1 MSCKATGPINI
12 VHTDNRCFGK
22 CRLNYEFKKTQV
34 IAENKGNYISIK
46 LANKDSIVAEY
57 SSANTPLCR
66 NGEGSSKLTVN
77 ELRIYAPSLHKF
89 GTDQKNTDAE
99 LFIILNNS
107 SGGRNLVI
115 CLPISTLNGTLP
127 RASSDL
133 TSIISYLGKV
143 GNNEGSGGTVKGLNF
158 DLNGFI
164 PQKGYYSYTGSLP
177 WNACEKCTDFIVY
190 DKNDAVIGLNN
201 LIMSSLLKLVTTS
214 SNITIV
220 NTDHEK
226 VGFAY
231 NKRGATRGFGSGSDK
246 IWINCYPTGSDGEIL
261 VEESK
266 SGILNNNSF
275 GMFSGLSQS
284 KYERYKMIGQ
294 TILITILIVL
304 ALFFFIGGLLTLL
317 IGRKNILPKLKK
329 KININNS

>member
-1 MSCKATGPINI
+1 MSCNATGPINI

-22 CRLNYEFKKTQV
+22 CRFNYEFQKSQAV
-34 IAENKGNYISIK
+34 AENKGTYISIT
-46 LANKDSIVAEY
+46 LDTKDNIVAEY
-57 SSANTPLCR
+57 SSANTPLCG
-66 NGEGSSKLTVN
+66 NGEGSSKLTVS

-127 RASSDL
+127 TATSNL
-133 TSIISYLGKV
+133 TSIINYLGKV
-143 GNNEGSGGTVKGLNF
+143 GNSDGSGGSVKGLNF
-158 DLNGFI
+158 DLNSFI
-164 PQKGYYSYTGSLP
+164 PKKGYYSYTGSLP
-177 WNACEKCTDFIVY
+177 WNACEKCTDFIIY

-201 LIMSSLLKLVTTS
+201 LTMSTLLKLVTTS

-220 NTDHEK
+220 DTDHEK

-231 NKRGATRGFGSGSDK
+231 NKRGAIRGFGSANDK

-266 SGILNNNSF
+266 SNILNNNSF
-275 GMFSGLSQS
+275 GMFSGLSQDKFQRIMMLS
-284 KYERYKMIGQ
+284 L
-294 TILITILIVL
+294 TVVL
-304 ALFFFIGGLLTLL
+304 VLLTVGALGFVIGYLPRLL
-317 IGRKNILPKLKK
+317 MGKKENLPRKPSKV
-329 KININNS
+329 NNS